1 MFATLD
7 DLHESEADAL
17 SAVWGRLRVFLEV
30 YAEAEERLFYPELL
44 RLGTGAGSKD
54 SPEAETDDAI
64 HDHNEIRDA
73 IGLVDAEEVGTGSWW
88 KAVAKV
94 REANSDHMGEEE
106 RESLADFRCHAD
118 LDLRHSFGLSFV
130 VFEAQH
136 ARCERS
142 GHRPVPVHR
151 APGRSSDVRSG
162 C

>member
-1 MFATLD
+1 ML
-7 DLHESEADAL
+7 
-17 SAVWGRLRVFLEV
+17 LEV
-30 YAEAEERLFYPELL
+30 HAEAEERLFYPELL
-44 RLGTGAGSKD
+44 RLATGAGSKD

-118 LDLRHSFGLSFV
+118 LDLRHSLGLSFV

-136 ARCERS
+136 AHGVSAQNIDPSRYIERQ
-142 GHRPVPVHR
+142 GGQ
-151 APGRSSDVRSG
+151 AT
-162 C
+162 

>member
-1 MFATLD
+1 M
-7 DLHESEADAL
+7 
-17 SAVWGRLRVFLEV
+17 WGRLRVLLEV
-30 YAEAEERLFYPELL
+30 HAEAEERLFYPELL

-106 RESLADFRCHAD
+106 RESLADFRRHAD
-118 LDLRHSFGLSFV
+118 LDLRHSLGLSFV

-136 ARCERS
+136 AHGVSAQNIDPSRYIERQ
-142 GHRPVPVHR
+142 GGQ
-151 APGRSSDVRSG
+151 AT
-162 C
+162 